1 MEVRTMSA
9 RETAAEGVQI
19 TDRAREHILAAM
31 LSEDASLDGGVRL
44 EVEGGGCSR
53 VFYNVSLNSQPREHD
68 RIFDCDGIRVL
79 MDPKAFVYLNG
90 AMLDWEETQR
100 RFVFSNPKWKKNS
113 D

>member
-1 MEVRTMSA
+1 MSA
-9 RETAAEGVQI
+9 QETTAVGVQI
-19 TDRAREHILAAM
+19 TEKAREHILSAM
-31 LSEDASLDGGVRL
+31 LTEDASLEGGVRL

-53 VFYNVSLNSQPREHD
+53 VSYNVVLNSQPRERD
-68 RIFDCDGIRVL
+68 RIFDCEGIRVL

-100 RFVFSNPKWKKNS
+100 RFVFSNPRWKKDS